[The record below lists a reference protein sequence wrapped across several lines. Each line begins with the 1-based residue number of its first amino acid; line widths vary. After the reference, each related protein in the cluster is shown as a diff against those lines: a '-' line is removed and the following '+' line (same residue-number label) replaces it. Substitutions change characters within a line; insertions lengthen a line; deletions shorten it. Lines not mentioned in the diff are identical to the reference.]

1 MVIDIHKA
9 VISNPISRNLLKP
22 WGSFS
27 KPNSLRSKLFNKYTD
42 PGNPIEKQVDFHP
55 YTGEIYKV
63 HDIPLSNNDRCSMFH
78 DIAYTVA
85 ENIGQN
91 PKDVKNRKLEAD
103 DKWLDCFKVRTPYDA
118 LAYSAIKTKKTLGLG
133 LGNNF
138 TMEDLSNEL
147 NKPTINKFERQK
159 VIVNH
164 INEINSTDLVDITQ
178 YSKMNRNYKYIFTNI
193 DVFSKIAY
201 AFPLKS
207 KKIQDIK
214 PCFQKIFEKN
224 KPKYIWSDKESSF
237 FSKEM
242 QQFFKNNNVKIY
254 HTNSYLKAVV
264 IERFNRSLR
273 ELMMKEFVKNNNTV
287 WYNILPKLIKIY
299 NNRYHSTIKMK
310 PIQVNKNNEKY
321 IKENIYT
328 YDKISKNPKFKINDL
343 VRISLKTR
351 KIFDKPSANIKW
363 SEELFKIHS
372 INRSNVITYKIKDLN
387 NEIIEGIFYEKE
399 LQKTKNTSE
408 VYIIEKII
416 RKNKNK
422 YLVKWRGYSNDS
434 NIWIDKDDI
443 IKYT

>member
-1 MVIDIHKA
+1 MVIDIHKTI
-9 VISNPISRNLLKP
+9 ISNPVSRNLLKP
-22 WGSFS
+22 WGSFA
-27 KPNSLRSKLFNKYTD
+27 KPNSIRGKLFNKYTD

-55 YTGEIYKV
+55 LTGQIYKV
-63 HDIPLSNNDRCSMFH
+63 HDPPLSNNDRCSMLH
-78 DIAYTVA
+78 DIDYTVA
-85 ENIGQN
+85 QNIGRN
-91 PKDVKNRKLEAD
+91 AKDVKNRKLQAD

-133 LGNNF
+133 NNF

-147 NKPTINKFERQK
+147 NKPSINKFPRQK

-164 INEINSTDLVDITQ
+164 INEIHSTDLVDMSQ
-178 YSKMNRNYKYIFTNI
+178 YSKMNRGYKYIFTNI

-214 PCFQKIFEKN
+214 PCFEKIFEKN
-224 KPKYIWSDKESSF
+224 KPKYIWSDKEPAF
-237 FSKEM
+237 LSKEM
-242 QQFFKNNNVKIY
+242 LLFFKNNNVKIY
-254 HTNSYLKAVV
+254 HTNSHLKSVI

-287 WYNILPKLIKIY
+287 WYNILPKLIKTY
-299 NNRYHSTIKMK
+299 NNRYHSTIKIA
-310 PIQVNKNNEKY
+310 PIKVNKSNEKY

-328 YDKISKNPKFKINDL
+328 YNKINKNPKFKIGDL
-343 VRISLKTR
+343 VRISLKR
-351 KIFDKPSANIKW
+351 RDLFDKPSSNIKW

-372 INRSNVITYKIKDLN
+372 IKKSNVITYRIKDLN
-387 NEIIEGIFYEKE
+387 DEIIEGIFYERE
-399 LQKTKNTSE
+399 LLKSKNTSG

-416 RKNKNK
+416 RKNKDK
-422 YLVKWRGYSNDS
+422 YFVKWRNYSNEFNS
-434 NIWIDKDDI
+434 WVNKDDI

>member
-22 WGSFS
+22 WGSFA

-55 YTGEIYKV
+55 YTGQIYKV
-63 HDIPLSNNDRCSMFH
+63 HDPPLSNNDRCSMFH
-78 DIAYTVA
+78 DIDYTVA
-85 ENIGQN
+85 QNIGRN
-91 PKDVKNRKLEAD
+91 PKDIKNRKLQAD

-133 LGNNF
+133 NNF
-138 TMEDLSNEL
+138 TMEDLSQEL
-147 NKPTINKFERQK
+147 NKPTINKFPRQK
-159 VIVNH
+159 IIVNY
-164 INEINSTDLVDITQ
+164 INEIHSTDLVDMTQ
-178 YSKMNRNYKYIFTNI
+178 YSKINKGYKYIFTNI

-201 AFPLKS
+201 TYPIKS

-214 PCFQKIFEKN
+214 PCFEKIFKNN
-224 KPKYIWSDKESSF
+224 KPKFIWSDKEPAF

-242 QQFFKNNNVKIY
+242 QQFFKDNNVKIY
-254 HTNSYLKAVV
+254 HTNSHLKAVV

-273 ELMMKEFVKNNNTV
+273 ELMMKHFTKNNNTV

-310 PIQVNKNNEKY
+310 PIEVNKSNEKF
-321 IKENIYT
+321 IKENVYT
-328 YDKISKNPKFKINDL
+328 YNKISKKPKFKINDL
-343 VRISLKTR
+343 VRISLKR
-351 KIFDKPSANIKW
+351 RDLFDKPSANIKW

-372 INRSNVITYKIKDLN
+372 IKKSNVITYKIKDLN
-387 NEIIEGIFYEKE
+387 DEIIEGIFYEKE
-399 LQKTKNTSE
+399 LQKTKNTG

-416 RKNKNK
+416 QKNKNK
-422 YLVKWRGYSNDS
+422 YLVKWRNYSDDFNS
-434 NIWIDKDDI
+434 WIDKDDI

>member
-1 MVIDIHKA
+1 MVIDIHKTI
-9 VISNPISRNLLKP
+9 ISNPVSRNLLKP
-22 WGSFS
+22 WGSFA

-55 YTGEIYKV
+55 STGQIYKV
-63 HDIPLSNNDRCSMFH
+63 HDPPLSNNDRCSMLH
-78 DIAYTVA
+78 DIDYTVA
-85 ENIGQN
+85 QNVGQN
-91 PKDVKNRKLEAD
+91 PKDVKNRKLQAD

-133 LGNNF
+133 NNF
-138 TMEDLSNEL
+138 TMGDLSNEL
-147 NKPTINKFERQK
+147 NKPTINKFPRQK
-159 VIVNH
+159 IIVNH
-164 INEINSTDLVDITQ
+164 INEIHSTDLVDMTQ
-178 YSKMNRNYKYIFTNI
+178 YLKMNKGYKYIFTNI

-214 PCFQKIFEKN
+214 PCFEKIFEKN
-224 KPKYIWSDKESSF
+224 KPKFIWSDKEPAFLSN
-237 FSKEM
+237 EM
-242 QQFFKNNNVKIY
+242 QKFFKDNNVKIY
-254 HTNSYLKAVV
+254 HTNSHLKAVV

-310 PIQVNKNNEKY
+310 PIQVNKSNEKY

-328 YDKISKNPKFKINDL
+328 YDRITKNPKFKINDL
-343 VRISLKTR
+343 VRISLKR
-351 KIFDKPSANIKW
+351 RDLFDKPSGNIKW

-372 INRSNVITYKIKDLN
+372 IKKSNVITYKIKDLN
-387 NEIIEGIFYEKE
+387 DEIIDGIFYEKE
-399 LQKTKNTSE
+399 LQKSKNTSG
-408 VYIIEKII
+408 VYIIEKVI

-422 YLVKWRGYSNDS
+422 YLIKWRNYSNEFNS
-434 NIWIDKDDI
+434 WIDKDDI
-443 IKYT
+443 IKHT